1 MSVPLSCPSAPRES
15 PDEDRSP
22 VLVADAPPAQ
32 SWPRPPA
39 QIRDEQGR
47 TNARRGESPRRALA
61 GCLENR
67 VSVEL
72 FTQIHGDG
80 TCTRRV
86 EYRLERV
93 DTNKG
98 DARVEIRPED
108 DVLVRWH
115 RFPSGEPWQVREE
128 RETGLHVIV
137 LEALLPSPAAADG
150 DFFRARAPRAQPAR
164 NVVSAFVDAEHGLY
178 EYQEVLRDP
187 SSPLAAAR
195 ALSRAALKR
204 DGAFAEGFAEALA
217 GKGAGPRES
226 DVRRAFRERLAEPFA
241 REVALLAERPLY
253 GPRERRDLD
262 LLFDRIDEKQ
272 KDLAARLSALAP
284 GTPPEEIE
292 AAAEASFNALGDEP
306 ARAAR
311 GGRAPAPHARGRG
324 TASASAP
331 PSSCP
336 LPSCAPTPA

>member
-1 MSVPLSCPSAPRES
+1 MLT
-15 PDEDRSP
+15 
-22 VLVADAPPAQ
+22 L
-32 SWPRPPA
+32 
-39 QIRDEQGR
+39 
-47 TNARRGESPRRALA
+47 LA
-61 GCLENR
+61 GTACIENR

-98 DARVEIRPED
+98 DLRVEIRPED
-108 DVLVRWH
+108 DPLRKWH
-115 RFPSGEPWQVREE
+115 RFPAGEPWQVREE
-128 RETGLHVIV
+128 AETGLHVIV
-137 LEALLPSPAAADG
+137 LEALLPSPTAADG

-164 NVVSAFVDAEHGLY
+164 NVVSAFVDAEHGVY

-204 DGAFAEGFAEALA
+204 DGEFADGFAEALA
-217 GKGAGPRES
+217 GKGTGPRDS
-226 DVRRAFRERLAEPFA
+226 DVRRAYRERLAEPFA

-262 LLFDRIDEKQ
+262 TLFDRIDEKQ
-272 KDLAARLSALAP
+272 KDLADRLAAISP
-284 GTPPEEIE
+284 GTPPEEVA
-292 AAAEASFNALGDEP
+292 AAAEVSFNALGQGLLAQLEEAGLP
-306 ARAAR
+306 LFTPEGQGRLRLRATLVMPVPIL
-311 GGRAPAPHARGRG
+311 RANACVTGDTVVWEFEEEDLFGRG
-324 TASASAP
+324 FEMKALASAR
-331 PSSCP
+331 
-336 LPSCAPTPA
+336 

>member
-1 MSVPLSCPSAPRES
+1 M
-15 PDEDRSP
+15 
-22 VLVADAPPAQ
+22 LVAVSLLALP
-32 SWPRPPA
+32 
-39 QIRDEQGR
+39 
-47 TNARRGESPRRALA
+47 LA

-98 DARVEIRPED
+98 DARVDIRPED

-128 RETGLHVIV
+128 RETGLHLIV
-137 LEALLPSPAAADG
+137 LEALLPTPGAADG

-164 NVVSAFVDAEHGLY
+164 NVISAFVDAEHGLY
-178 EYQEVLRDP
+178 EYQEILRDP

-195 ALSRAALKR
+195 ALSRTALKR
-204 DGAFAEGFAEALA
+204 DGEFADGFAEALA

-226 DVRRAFRERLAEPFA
+226 DVRRAYRERLAEPFA

-262 LLFDRIDEKQ
+262 TLFDRIDDKQ
-272 KDLAARLSALAP
+272 NDLADRLAALSP
-284 GTPPEEIE
+284 GTPPEDVA
-292 AAAEASFNALGDEP
+292 AAAESSFNALGEGLLAQLEEAGLPLFTPEGQGRVRFRATLVMPVPILRANACVTDDTVVWEFDEEDLF
-306 ARAAR
+306 
-311 GGRAPAPHARGRG
+311 GRG
-324 TASASAP
+324 FEMKALASAP
-331 PSSCP
+331 
-336 LPSCAPTPA
+336 

>member
-1 MSVPLSCPSAPRES
+1 MLT
-15 PDEDRSP
+15 
-22 VLVADAPPAQ
+22 L
-32 SWPRPPA
+32 
-39 QIRDEQGR
+39 
-47 TNARRGESPRRALA
+47 LA
-61 GCLENR
+61 GTACLENR

-80 TCTRRV
+80 SCTRRV

-98 DARVEIRPED
+98 DARVAIRAED

-137 LEALLPSPAAADG
+137 VEALLPSPAAADG

-164 NVVSAFVDAEHGLY
+164 NIVSAFVDAEHGVY

-204 DGAFAEGFAEALA
+204 DGTFAEGFADALA
-217 GKGAGPRES
+217 GKGTGPRES
-226 DVRRAFRERLAEPFA
+226 DVRRAFREQLAEPFA
-241 REVALLAERPLY
+241 REITLLAERPLY

-262 LLFDRIDEKQ
+262 ELFDRLDDKQ

-292 AAAEASFNALGDEP
+292 AAAEVSFNSLGKSLLEQLEDAGLPLLTPEGRDSLHL
-306 ARAAR
+306 RATLVMPVPIL
-311 GGRAPAPHARGRG
+311 RANACVTGDTATWEFEEEDLFGRG
-324 TASASAP
+324 FEMKALASAP
-331 PSSCP
+331 
-336 LPSCAPTPA
+336 

>member
-1 MSVPLSCPSAPRES
+1 LA
-15 PDEDRSP
+15 
-22 VLVADAPPAQ
+22 VL
-32 SWPRPPA
+32 
-39 QIRDEQGR
+39 
-47 TNARRGESPRRALA
+47 TLLA
-61 GCLENR
+61 GTACLENR

-164 NVVSAFVDAEHGLY
+164 NVVSAFVDAEHGVY

-204 DGAFAEGFAEALA
+204 DGTFAEGFADALA
-217 GKGAGPRES
+217 GKGTGPRES
-226 DVRRAFRERLAEPFA
+226 DVRRAFREQLAEPFA
-241 REVALLAERPLY
+241 REIALLAERPLY
-253 GPRERRDLD
+253 GPREKRDLD
-262 LLFDRIDEKQ
+262 ELFDHLNEKQ
-272 KDLAARLSALAP
+272 KDLAARLSVLAP

-292 AAAEASFNALGDEP
+292 AAAEASFNSLGQSLLEQLEQAGLPLLTPEGRDSLHL
-306 ARAAR
+306 RATLVMPVPIL
-311 GGRAPAPHARGRG
+311 RANACVTGDTATWEFEEEDLFGRG
-324 TASASAP
+324 FEMKALASAP
-331 PSSCP
+331 
-336 LPSCAPTPA
+336 